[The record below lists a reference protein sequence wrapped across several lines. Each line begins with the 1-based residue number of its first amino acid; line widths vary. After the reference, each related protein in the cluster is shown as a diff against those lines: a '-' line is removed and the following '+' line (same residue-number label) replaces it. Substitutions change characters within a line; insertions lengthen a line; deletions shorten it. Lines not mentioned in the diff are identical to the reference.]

1 MTCPQVSKRA
11 REDSAEAASTWARN
25 PVLSAGERVRVA
37 GASHLHR
44 LAAAA
49 AAPAA
54 LLLVVVEF
62 VAAAV
67 AHYCRQ
73 SPLPQTRTASEKMV
87 LVRCRSARASA
98 VTAALYEDTC
108 VFLSSRVLVC
118 RCNSMNAQTY
128 MRTRTRARAR
138 THTHTHQ
145 VEKRHCPLAVA
156 PPDFAVAAAGGRRRA
171 SRARAATSGRQ
182 QTGRAQR
189 GPRGPDQ
196 AIPS

>member
-11 REDSAEAASTWARN
+11 RADSAEAASTWARS
-25 PVLSAGERVRVA
+25 PVPSAGERVRVA

-49 AAPAA
+49 AAAA
-54 LLLVVVEF
+54 AAVMAVVEF

-87 LVRCRSARASA
+87 LVRCRPAWASA
-98 VTAALYEDTC
+98 VTAALYVDTC
-108 VFLSSRVLVC
+108 VFLSPRVLVC
-118 RCNSMNAQTY
+118 RCSSMNAETY
-128 MRTRTRARAR
+128 MRTQTRTRAH

-145 VEKRHCPLAVA
+145 AEKRHCLLAVA
-156 PPDFAVAAAGGRRRA
+156 PPYFAVAAAGGRRRA
-171 SRARAATSGRQ
+171 SRARAATSERQ
-182 QTGRAQR
+182 QTGQAQQE
-189 GPRGPDQ
+189 PRGQDQ
-196 AIPS
+196 AIPN

>member
-49 AAPAA
+49 APAA
-54 LLLVVVEF
+54 LLRVVVEF

-138 THTHTHQ
+138 AHTHTHTHTHTPGR
-145 VEKRHCPLAVA
+145 EKALPPCCGAARLCCCCGWGA
-156 PPDFAVAAAGGRRRA
+156 P
-171 SRARAATSGRQ
+171 
-182 QTGRAQR
+182 
-189 GPRGPDQ
+189 
-196 AIPS
+196 